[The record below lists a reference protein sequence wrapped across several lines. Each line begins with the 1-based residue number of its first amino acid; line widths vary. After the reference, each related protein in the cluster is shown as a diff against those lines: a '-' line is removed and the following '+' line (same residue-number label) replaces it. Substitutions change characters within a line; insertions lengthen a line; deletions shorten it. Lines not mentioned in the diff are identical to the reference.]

1 MIGNDLL
8 FSKTCIFRRRY
19 FIFVVFLDRELR
31 MNVGIDKS
39 IVLRLGQLKFRRQL
53 CTSQTET
60 PGVKYLT
67 FVVVN
72 DNIWLIR

>member
-1 MIGNDLL
+1 
-8 FSKTCIFRRRY
+8 
-19 FIFVVFLDRELR
+19 

-53 CTSQTET
+53 CTSQTES

-72 DNIWLIR
+72 DNIWLIRSSEVHQNSRKGQMLYVFF